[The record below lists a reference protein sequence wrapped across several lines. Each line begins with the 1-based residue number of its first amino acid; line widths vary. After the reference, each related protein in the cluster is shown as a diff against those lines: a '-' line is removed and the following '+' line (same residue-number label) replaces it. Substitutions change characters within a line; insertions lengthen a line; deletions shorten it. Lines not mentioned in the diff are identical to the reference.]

1 MATLLH
7 PSKNNID
14 ICKAHLEQSGL
25 IAVPTETVYG
35 LAGNALDINALKLI
49 FKTKDRPLIDPLI
62 IHFHSL
68 TQIENYAHLNPLA
81 KTLMIQFCPG
91 PLTLILK
98 KKTLVPDLVT
108 ANLSSVAVRC
118 PAHPV
123 FRNLLKALS
132 FPLAAPSANPFGY
145 ISPTSA
151 MHVQDSLG
159 KRISYILDGG
169 SCDFGVESTI
179 IDVQDENKPTILR
192 PGPITKEMLEKSFN
206 QEFYTHSKNKPTTEM
221 LAPGMLENHY
231 SPKKKLTII
240 QKKEV
245 PNLLQQNNDATT
257 KKSAIVLNK
266 RPKILDKKNIYWL
279 SENGDFEE
287 ISKNLY
293 KLLRSL
299 DHSKHYDEILIEAIE
314 RKELG
319 IALMDR
325 IQKAAFKGNG

>member
-62 IHFHSL
+62 LHFHSV

-81 KTLMIQFCPG
+81 KALMLQFCPG

-98 KKTLVPDLVT
+98 KKALVPDLVT

-123 FRNLLKALS
+123 FRNLLKVLS

-169 SCDFGVESTI
+169 SCDLGVESTI

-192 PGPITKEMLEKSFN
+192 PGPITQEMFEKSFN
-206 QEFYTHSKNKPTTEM
+206 QEFFTHSKTN
-221 LAPGMLENHY
+221 
-231 SPKKKLTII
+231 
-240 QKKEV
+240 
-245 PNLLQQNNDATT
+245 QQL
-257 KKSAIVLNK
+257 K
-266 RPKILDKKNIYWL
+266 
-279 SENGDFEE
+279 
-287 ISKNLY
+287 
-293 KLLRSL
+293 
-299 DHSKHYDEILIEAIE
+299 
-314 RKELG
+314 
-319 IALMDR
+319 
-325 IQKAAFKGNG
+325 